1 MAEVARYA
9 KVSQKTVSRVVNRE
23 PGVLAHTEERVL
35 EAIGR
40 LGYRRNDLARTLRR
54 GLSTA
59 TVGLVLEDISDPFFS
74 TLAKAVS
81 EVARRREHLVLVANS
96 AESPALEQEL
106 VSVLAERRVAG
117 LIMSPVSPDH
127 HFVQQELPVGTPSV
141 FVDRPPNGIVADTV
155 LSDNFGG
162 AIQAIEHLIG
172 HGHTRIGFVGNISA
186 VNSRSTEERLR
197 GYRQALVTHGIRV
210 DEKLIRSSSHGA
222 AAAQS
227 AASDLLASINPPTA
241 LFGANSRMTIGILG
255 AIREVHRPVAVV
267 GFDDFEL
274 AGMVDPPVTVVAQ
287 DAYALGETAAQLLFA
302 RLDDETR
309 PASCVTLPTT
319 FIERSSGGV
328 S

>member
-23 PGVLAHTEERVL
+23 PGVLAQTEERVL

-59 TVGLVLEDISDPFFS
+59 TVGLVVEDISDPFFS
-74 TLAKAVS
+74 TVAKAVS
-81 EVARRREHLVLVANS
+81 EVARRRDHLVLVANS
-96 AESPALEQEL
+96 EENPALEQEL
-106 VSVLAERRVAG
+106 VSVFAERRVAG
-117 LIMSPVSPDH
+117 LIMSPVSPNH
-127 HFVQQELPVGTPSV
+127 SFVRQALALGTPIV
-141 FVDRPPNGIVADTV
+141 FVDRLPNGIEADTV

-162 AIQAIEHLIG
+162 ALQAIEHLIG
-172 HGHTRIGFVGNISA
+172 HGHTRIGFIGSIST
-186 VNSRSTEERLR
+186 VNSYSAEERLR
-197 GYRQALVTHGIRV
+197 GYRQGLGKHGIGV
-210 DEKLIRSSSHGA
+210 EEKLIRSTAHGVA
-222 AAAQS
+222 AARA
-227 AASDLLASINPPTA
+227 AASDLLASTDPPTA

-274 AGMVDPPVTVVAQ
+274 ADMVDPAVTVVDQ
-287 DAYALGETAAQLLFA
+287 DAYALGQTAAQLLFD

-309 PASCVTLPTT
+309 PASRVTLPTT